1 MLCQNRQR
9 NFSARKGSYK
19 RESFEPLLA
28 AGFEVTEPALWSLF
42 RESEMHKTTIF
53 RISVSLFALPL
64 LLGTSIWAQK
74 LSDRPKQ
81 AAVRSLAYDATQET
95 VLEGTV
101 LSYSAKG
108 APPLGAHLI
117 LQTANGPVD
126 LHLGGASYLLASQFS
141 LAKGD
146 SVRAVGVNS
155 ATRQGSIFLV
165 RVIQKG
171 GKSIVLR
178 TAKGTPLSLAGARA
192 LGLLKTSQPD
202 GPR

>member
-1 MLCQNRQR
+1 M
-9 NFSARKGSYK
+9 K
-19 RESFEPLLA
+19 PLLP

-42 RESEMHKTTIF
+42 RESEMQKAIIF
-53 RISVSLFALPL
+53 RISVGLFALPL

-108 APPLGAHLI
+108 APPPLGAHLI

-126 LHLGGASYLLASQFS
+126 LHLGGASYLQANQFS

-155 ATRQGSIFLV
+155 TTRQGSIFLV

-171 GKSIVLR
+171 GESIVLR